1 MCCATI
7 GILLSLHLLCKSI
20 RIHHFLREITM
31 ILLLWMIG
39 SVSGCWNST
48 QIIDFL
54 LGSEP
59 EYSLG
64 DPSEEAAEY
73 WAGKVDKDGSCLE
86 PLFYTYSCD
95 PLKWSNEGRNATLFT
110 CAEDDEGVPEVCIDA
125 ALVCTGSYECPNGAD
140 EVPGGMDCS
149 EYECPYPEL
158 GGLKCDHANAEWE
171 TKLCLHSFGIC
182 SGTVDCVGGED
193 EEQCEDITHNNISFG

>member
-86 PLFYTYSCD
+86 PLFFTYSCD

-125 ALVCTGSYECPNGAD
+125 ALVRAGQ
-140 EVPGGMDCS
+140 
-149 EYECPYPEL
+149 
-158 GGLKCDHANAEWE
+158 
-171 TKLCLHSFGIC
+171 F
-182 SGTVDCVGGED
+182 
-193 EEQCEDITHNNISFG
+193 